1 MSSSRCGVRPL
12 SSASA
17 RGIVAAFAG
26 VFTACA
32 PVDDTAAVAGIEP
45 LRAAAPRPVSELPLG
60 PAAWDQSLRGLAYV
74 ASRDGYV
81 AVFADDRFHDP
92 TRPTEHDHV
101 RIAQT
106 TWQGERIDGTEAP
119 LPIASLPSEGD
130 LACGWDSCAFVW
142 VDDDGLSVL
151 RIRAS
156 DMTPID
162 ASPVLLASG
171 DVRSPQVACSGTD
184 FLVVHER
191 GLPGASDIVSVRVP
205 ASGPPGTPTLLAGSM
220 EDEVTPRI
228 ACGPAGGCGVG
239 WTVPGFAA
247 FGAGGRLV
255 MVSAAGVPTGAVA
268 ARIAGERLHELAFA
282 SPSAIVAAT
291 QDGADVLLV
300 RTFSVAGT
308 ALRTGASR
316 AIATTGARSPVQL
329 ACSSA
334 GACAVAA
341 VYGGVRY
348 VSRFPASLTSAT
360 SHHRLD
366 AGDVT
371 GLALAADPYGHF
383 VAGIE
388 ARVGARDLSVA
399 RLAPG
404 ARDFTPASP
413 LTQVTVDQ
421 LRPRAVGVPG
431 LGFGVA
437 WFSGAGGRG
446 DLVFRVLDPRGE
458 PVTSEVTVSRGI
470 WTSTGMCSW
479 GTDPRSVDLAWDG
492 TGFVLVWSEED
503 GCGAANV
510 FVARLDRNAKLVEPA
525 RSLTLASGGNAL
537 NPAIACMPGDCLV
550 AFTHIG
556 LAVGIGTILVG
567 TRSGL
572 TASPMSLVST
582 EFGLHPRVAVSVR
595 GYELAWNTVSE
606 AEVRVVSV
614 SGSGAATPGSDRA
627 IGRGLLPEIACVDD
641 RCIVAA
647 QADDTSASSSWVRT
661 YDGGTW
667 GAPRVVSAAQAPTV
681 APLAA
686 DWALTFVRPGLG
698 IAADRGAV
706 MMTTVPSSGPIGLP
720 IALTSRREDGHAHV
734 ASDGTSALVVWDRL
748 SFAAGKR
755 SAHSSLVGH

>member
-1 MSSSRCGVRPL
+1 MSSPRCGVRPL
-12 SSASA
+12 SSVAA
-17 RGIVAAFAG
+17 RGFVTAFAG
-26 VFTACA
+26 VLTACA
-32 PVDDTAAVAGIEP
+32 PVDDTAAAAGVEP
-45 LRAAAPRPVSELPLG
+45 LRIAAPRPVSELPVG

-92 TRPTEHDHV
+92 TRPAEHDHV

-142 VDDDGLSVL
+142 VDADGLSVL

-156 DMTPID
+156 DMAPID
-162 ASPVLLASG
+162 AAPVLLASG
-171 DVRSPQVACSGTD
+171 DVRSPQVAWSGTN

-191 GLPGASDIVSVRVP
+191 GLPGAIDIASVRVP
-205 ASGPPGTPTLLAGSM
+205 ASGPPGAATLLAGSM

-228 ACGPAGGCGVG
+228 ACGPLGGCGVG
-239 WTVPGFAA
+239 WTVPGIASL
-247 FGAGGRLV
+247 GAGAHLV
-255 MVSAAGVPTGAVA
+255 MVSAAGVRAGAVA
-268 ARIAGERLHELAFA
+268 ARVPGERLHELAFA
-282 SPSAIVAAT
+282 SPNAFVAAT
-291 QDGADVLLV
+291 QDGAAVLLV

-316 AIATTGARSPVQL
+316 AIATTDALSPVHL

-334 GACAVAA
+334 GTCAVAA

-360 SHHRLD
+360 SRHRLD

-371 GLALAADPYGHF
+371 SLALAADPYGHF

-399 RLAPG
+399 RLAPD

-413 LTQVTVDQ
+413 LTQVIVDQ

-470 WTSTGMCSW
+470 WTTMGMCAW

-503 GCGAANV
+503 GCGDANV
-510 FVARLDRNAKLVEPA
+510 FIARLDRNAKLVEPA
-525 RSLTLASGGNAL
+525 RSLTLTTGGTSL

-556 LAVGIGTILVG
+556 LALGIGTIQVG

-572 TASPMSLVST
+572 TASPMLLVST
-582 EFGLHPRVAVSVR
+582 ELGMHPRIAVSVR
-595 GYELAWNTVSE
+595 GYELVWNTVRE
-606 AEVRVVSV
+606 AEVRAVTVDRRV
-614 SGSGAATPGSDRA
+614 GVMPGAELA
-627 IGRGLLPEIACVDD
+627 IGRGLLPEIACMDD

-647 QADDTSASSSWVRT
+647 QADDTPASSSWLRI
-661 YDGGTW
+661 YEGDRW

-681 APLAA
+681 APLGH
-686 DWALTFVRPGLG
+686 DFGLTFVRPGLG

-706 MMTTVPSSGPIGLP
+706 MMTTVPSSGPLGLP
-720 IALTSRREDGHAHV
+720 IALTGRHEDGHAHV

-748 SFAAGKR
+748 SFAAGTR
-755 SAHSSLVGH
+755 SAHASLVGN